1 MQTRAHGFAPCV
13 LQGVFVAPA
22 SHLHFAL
29 LLDNRL
35 CTHDASRPP
44 AYTYPPTWP
53 LPHIHHTH
61 PPHPQLRPEDMSAT
75 VRYPSTDEV
84 EDVNLLD
91 LINEKQVSVS
101 EWRGGRASREQR
113 GGGGIEWG

>member
-1 MQTRAHGFAPCV
+1 
-13 LQGVFVAPA
+13 
-22 SHLHFAL
+22 
-29 LLDNRL
+29 
-35 CTHDASRPP
+35 
-44 AYTYPPTWP
+44 
-53 LPHIHHTH
+53 
-61 PPHPQLRPEDMSAT
+61 MSAT